1 MNYETLFHTIT
12 QDSRYQSNLDWGEP
26 RPGHPEGTVRAHLIE
41 LEENLYRLRSHLSE
55 EAYWKLKVLVHVH
68 DTFKKDASKGVAIE
82 DPRSHASLARRFL
95 EEYCKDA
102 DLLLMVQYHD
112 EPYALYRQH
121 TLKGRFNRARL
132 SKLRDSIQD
141 WKLFLRFLL
150 VDGYTPGKS
159 LEPLLWSLENLALPL
174 GLEPNMRSWL
184 AALTEGREFQCA

>member
-12 QDSRYQSNLDWGEP
+12 QDSRYQSNLDWGKP

-95 EEYCKDA
+95 EEDW
-102 DLLLMVQYHD
+102 
-112 EPYALYRQH
+112 
-121 TLKGRFNRARL
+121 
-132 SKLRDSIQD
+132 IQT
-141 WKLFLRFLL
+141 FC
-150 VDGYTPGKS
+150 
-159 LEPLLWSLENLALPL
+159 LWSNITTSPTRFTVSI
-174 GLEPNMRSWL
+174 RSKVDST
-184 AALTEGREFQCA
+184 APG